1 MCQGATP
8 RSSGLESSDG
18 IKNTRG
24 GTARPGSVSL
34 WTQRRQGWAL
44 VVQVSGQSVVN
55 VVDVGGQ
62 I

>member
-1 MCQGATP
+1 MG
-8 RSSGLESSDG
+8 SKILEA
-18 IKNTRG
+18 
-24 GTARPGSVSL
+24 ARPGSVSL

-44 VVQVSGQSVVN
+44 VVQVSGQWSVVN